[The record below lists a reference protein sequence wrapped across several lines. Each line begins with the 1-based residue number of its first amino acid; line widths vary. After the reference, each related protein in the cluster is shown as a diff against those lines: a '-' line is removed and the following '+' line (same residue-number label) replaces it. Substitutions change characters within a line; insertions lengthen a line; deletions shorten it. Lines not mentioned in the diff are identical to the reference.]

1 MVISYAYRNPNL
13 VAQNNR
19 PYLVHTCITTGKS
32 LGYYGSTGKS
42 AFFLC
47 LVLPCKGVPISV
59 ILTLGEVSSF
69 FSKKQ
74 KTDDL

>member
-47 LVLPCKGVPISV
+47 LVLPCRGVPISV
-59 ILTLGEVSSF
+59 ILTLGGVSSF

-74 KTDDL
+74 KIDDL